1 MVKEKTEQ
9 ILSRF
14 GGKIPSLDNAALE
27 DAALE
32 GPAAAAANAAVCT
45 AAQDLPR
52 FVPYNLLTQHSIP
65 DKSIADCVEAL
76 IGAYLTG
83 CGPRGALLFMS
94 WLGLKVLPVDDSR
107 RERFGYWSVPVSFS
121 LAVAAASGNQRFV
134 FFSLFFFLSVQVAA
148 RFAAAEPTERRRRH
162 AAPDAGRFR
171 GLRREDRLPFQRSLL
186 PAAGLQSRLLL
197 SQPADRLLPAARIP
211 RRRRPRC
218 VGWRWMDHDHLVH
231 C

>member
-1 MVKEKTEQ
+1 MEQLSSEEVRAMVKEKTEQ

-148 RFAAAEPTERRRRH
+148 RFAAARLVPARFAAESSIFLTNFPKKPTS
-162 AAPDAGRFR
+162 AQKTFWFR
-171 GLRREDRLPFQRSLL
+171 LKSHELALGYT
-186 PAAGLQSRLLL
+186 
-197 SQPADRLLPAARIP
+197 
-211 RRRRPRC
+211 
-218 VGWRWMDHDHLVH
+218 HD
-231 C
+231 